1 MAKLSKIYS
10 VVTVG
15 LEPRLV
21 EAEVDIGA
29 GIPSL
34 TIVGLPDKAV
44 EEAKERVRLVLKNSR
59 FDFPQK
65 KIVVNLAPTDVM

>member
-34 TIVGLPDKAV
+34 TIVGSFDKAA
-44 EEAKERVRLVLKNSR
+44 EETKEKVKLALKITVSI
-59 FDFPQK
+59 FQK
-65 KIVVNLAPTDVM
+65 KDCCQSGPD